1 MAASALDCAD
11 LSALCGGADLSA
23 VEGLG
28 NRAKARPLHGGQVR
42 PATKREQVRAL
53 QSLLAEKFPVAAPK
67 PGGTFPLRP
76 GCELRRGVVTEF
88 SSSTGAGA
96 LFLHALLAA
105 ARETR
110 TFAALIDAGRT
121 FDPTSYA
128 TTALAR
134 LLWVQCESAEQ
145 AVKAADLL
153 LRDGN
158 LPLLALDFQALP
170 ARALQRIPAS
180 TWHRFHRLAEQSTA
194 AFVILTAQPM
204 IEGAKARLAVR
215 QRWSLRDLRG
225 RRRELLGQLDVQVFA
240 RGESPTLLLKT
251 A

>member
-1 MAASALDCAD
+1 MAASALEC
-11 LSALCGGADLSA
+11 ADLSA
-23 VEGLG
+23 VEGSVPLDHDG
-28 NRAKARPLHGGQVR
+28 PVHLAAKRAQI
-42 PATKREQVRAL
+42 RAL
-53 QSLLAEKFPVAAPK
+53 QSLLAEKFPAVATK
-67 PGGTFPLRP
+67 PGGIFPLKP

-88 SSSTGAGA
+88 SSSTGNGA

-105 ARETR
+105 ARESH

-128 TTALAR
+128 AAALAR

-170 ARALQRIPAS
+170 PRALQRIPAS

-194 AFVILTAQPM
+194 AFVILTTQPM

-215 QRWSLRDLRG
+215 QRWSLRDLRQ
-225 RRRELLGQLDVQVFA
+225 RRRELLAQAEWQTFA
-240 RGESPTLLLKT
+240 RDRVQFYV

>member
-1 MAASALDCAD
+1 MAASEALDCSD
-11 LSALCGGADLSA
+11 LPA
-23 VEGLG
+23 VEGSV
-28 NRAKARPLHGGQVR
+28 PLDHDGQVHS
-42 PATKREQVRAL
+42 AAKREQIRAL
-53 QSLLAEKFPVAAPK
+53 QSLLAEKFPAVAPK
-67 PGGTFPLRP
+67 PGGIFPLKP

-88 SSSTGAGA
+88 SSSTGHGA
-96 LFLHALLAA
+96 LFLHVLLAA

-128 TTALAR
+128 AAALAR

-170 ARALQRIPAS
+170 PRALQRIPAS
-180 TWHRFHRLAEQSTA
+180 TWHRFHRLAEQSSA

-204 IEGAKARLAVR
+204 IEGAKVRFAVR
-215 QRWSLRDLRG
+215 QRWSLRDLRQ
-225 RRRELLGQLDVQVFA
+225 RRRALLARIDMQVFA
-240 RGESPTLLLKT
+240 RGDAPTLLLKT